1 MPIYGDRLISDLR
14 ANWTPL
20 PGEEFALDRKTN
32 ANMARFKDAE
42 LDAAVEAV
50 FPGGL
55 PEKHPL
61 DVTAI
66 GLMGYWSGARN
77 ASFGMASHIA
87 EGHRIAIL
95 FALQSLAPRAEAERI
110 WQEAQ
115 RLDTERTL
123 ITRR

>member
-20 PGEEFALDRKTN
+20 PGEEIAADRKSN
-32 ANMARFKDAE
+32 ASMAKFKD
-42 LDAAVEAV
+42 LDLIAAVEAV

-61 DVTAI
+61 DATVI
-66 GLMGYWSGARN
+66 GLMGYWSGVRN
-77 ASFGMASHIA
+77 TSFGMESHTA
-87 EGHRIAIL
+87 EGHRMAIL
-95 FALQSLAPRAEAERI
+95 YALQSLAPRAEAERI

-115 RLDTERTL
+115 RIDTEMRHEG
-123 ITRR
+123 RR